1 MARRQ
6 RLLTV
11 DDPILV
17 LVAQRNLGL
26 VRLLEARGHG
36 AEGVAPMD
44 AESQTLPLPR
54 ALNRAR
60 SHPAWSRLG
69 AGFTG
74 SEARDDAAG
83 RIAGALD
90 AGL

>member
-1 MARRQ
+1 M
-6 RLLTV
+6 
-11 DDPILV
+11 DDPILA

-36 AEGVAPMD
+36 AEGVEPV
-44 AESQTLPLPR
+44 EPGSQTVPLPR

-60 SHPAWSRLG
+60 SHPEWSRLG
-69 AGFTG
+69 AGFTAT
-74 SEARDDAAG
+74 EARGDAVD